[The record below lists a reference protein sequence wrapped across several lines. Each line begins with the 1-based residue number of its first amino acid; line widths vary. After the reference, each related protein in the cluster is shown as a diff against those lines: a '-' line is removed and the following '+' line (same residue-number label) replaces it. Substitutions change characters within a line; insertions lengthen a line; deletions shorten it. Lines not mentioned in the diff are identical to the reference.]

1 MAIGK
6 VGYYVY
12 LTALPDNWKVE
23 VTKIKNVNVPAG
35 FSLDFGSVPYTVAL
49 PNQAGRPMAA
59 TDIQAEWGDSGDTV
73 AVDLYFTVTDDTG
86 NTKDG
91 YIQAGTTEWFHV
103 ERPDYILLTIG
114 WIGDAPLG
122 GLSIGIGDLTNPGT
136 FSMGFGKDDKNNIF
150 MVASSDD
157 DNQVTKE
164 LVGKIVDGSITAIT
178 DTLKW
183 VIASLI

>member
-12 LTALPDNWKVE
+12 LTALPNNWKVE
-23 VTKIKNVNVPAG
+23 VTKIENVNVPDG
-35 FSLDFGSVPYTVAL
+35 FSLDFGSVPYTISSPDQVGYAL
-49 PNQAGRPMAA
+49 AA
-59 TDIQAEWGDSGDTV
+59 SDIQAEWKDDGDTM
-73 AVDLYFTVTDDTG
+73 AVNLYFTVTDDAG
-86 NTKDG
+86 NSKKG
-91 YIQAGTTEWFHV
+91 YIQAGTTEWFHI

-114 WIGDAPLG
+114 WIGEAPMG
-122 GLSIGIGDLTNPGT
+122 GLSISVGDLVNPGS

-183 VIASLI
+183 VIASLL